1 MEKSGS
7 RDRKF
12 RCRVSRVPEVSRHF
26 YVDRESRV
34 IDTRRLFFHRVQA
47 YREPIINCRMPL
59 SSPWD
64 KYMGEGRRQ
73 EVDHSFARL
82 KGKHHSTISSLEY
95 TVLFLADFGYLI
107 CVFKLGII
115 LSIAQEI

>member
-1 MEKSGS
+1 
-7 RDRKF
+7 
-12 RCRVSRVPEVSRHF
+12 
-26 YVDRESRV
+26 
-34 IDTRRLFFHRVQA
+34 
-47 YREPIINCRMPL
+47 
-59 SSPWD
+59 
-64 KYMGEGRRQ
+64 MGEGRRQ